1 MKKLSMIGQ
10 WFYERM
16 MLFGNFDYKT
26 EYDKKDIYD
35 EINNLCGYAYMWFL
49 VLNKHNYFTYNGKKG
64 SVEVN
69 QRLFS
74 NRIFINESGWM
85 IKDHKWWAK
94 NIKTTHFNE
103 YYFSKF
109 ELDILNQV
117 WDEYGK
123 LYTSD
128 ELTDIVLQEELW
140 NKHVDKKIG
149 VFDKDPIMDWEV
161 YMFILEKLLVVRKD

>member
-64 SVEVN
+64 SIDVN

-74 NRIFINESGWM
+74 NRIFINDSGWK
-85 IKDHKWWAK
+85 IKDHEWWAR

-103 YYFSKF
+103 YNFSKF
-109 ELDILNQV
+109 ELNILKQV
-117 WDEYGK
+117 WDEYGLLNSPHRLK
-123 LYTSD
+123 
-128 ELTDIVLQEELW
+128 DIVKDNLLW
-140 NKHVDKKIG
+140 IWKKNVDDETLPINDIDIHRFMINK
-149 VFDKDPIMDWEV
+149 
-161 YMFILEKLLVVRKD
+161 FI

>member
-1 MKKLSMIGQ
+1 MKKLSIIGR
-10 WFYERM
+10 WFYEKI
-16 MLFGNFDYKT
+16 MLNKIDLET
-26 EYDKKDIYD
+26 EMEDIYNKI
-35 EINNLCGYAYMWFL
+35 ENLCAYAYMWFL
-49 VLNKHNYFTYNGKKG
+49 VLNEHNNFHYN
-64 SVEVN
+64 VN
-69 QRLFS
+69 KNDFFLIQKRLFK
-74 NRIFINESGWM
+74 NNIYVRGKGWK
-85 IKDHKWWAK
+85 IKDYVWWAK
-94 NIKTTHFNE
+94 EMQIPLLKHHLDE
-103 YYFSKF
+103 F

-161 YMFILEKLLVVRKD
+161 YMFILEKILIVRKD